1 MYKKDCIKLSKEK
14 KNLYDQFVD
23 REREYQTY
31 SKGTGGGPAAPQP
44 YHDPDMHGINPSLN
58 LPRMPT
64 PFNTL
69 TVAPRNVLPHT
80 ITSGGVGVGVGFGV
94 GVGVE
99 QSEYTFP
106 PNTTIH
112 YNPPHTI
119 ATTASATTS
128 SSLSAPVV
136 GFSTGVSPINTG
148 DPVVDHTETES
159 ADAGGT
165 TENVEDYESTMM
177 QYDAMC
183 TSAHDHVY
191 GQTHEPDN
199 FGIAVANAMMLN
211 RRETTNILPL
221 NTLGEEEHM
230 EEVIDTQDIGNA
242 NDGTPA
248 APATTPTPTSTV
260 ISRDALSHALD
271 MTARFL
277 DPSNRATATSVPTT
291 VIQQLPLGR
300 EVGRG
305 QQNNAGNNANNADR
319 GHRQRIKAARG
330 DVALAAEKYYN
341 DMLEIQRKC
350 GQKYVDYLTAKMA
363 NEKAMHDK
371 DMELKNKDLEIKEAQ
386 LQQIRQGMAGASTP
400 ATRPPLSATFNSP
413 EVQHYEHTPGPPGV
427 EEI

>member
-1 MYKKDCIKLSKEK
+1 M
-14 KNLYDQFVD
+14 
-23 REREYQTY
+23 
-31 SKGTGGGPAAPQP
+31 
-44 YHDPDMHGINPSLN
+44 
-58 LPRMPT
+58 
-64 PFNTL
+64 
-69 TVAPRNVLPHT
+69 
-80 ITSGGVGVGVGFGV
+80 
-94 GVGVE
+94 
-99 QSEYTFP
+99 
-106 PNTTIH
+106 
-112 YNPPHTI
+112 
-119 ATTASATTS
+119 
-128 SSLSAPVV
+128 
-136 GFSTGVSPINTG
+136 SPINAE

-248 APATTPTPTSTV
+248 APATTPTPTSTPT
-260 ISRDALSHALD
+260 STALSHALD

-319 GHRQRIKAARG
+319 GPRQRIKAARG

-350 GQKYVDYLTAKMA
+350 GQKYIEYVTAKIA

-371 DMELKNKDLEIKEAQ
+371 DIELKNKDLELKEAQ
-386 LQQIRQGMAGASTP
+386 LQQMRQRMAGASTP

-413 EVQHYEHTPGPPGV
+413 EVQHYERTPGPPGV